1 MRHWTGSGNEMD
13 QDTTQIILAAV
24 HAAGPAG
31 EDRAAWMD
39 AVCDLAA
46 EITVMCSDRSR
57 AARRVQSIRNS
68 KVFTA
73 TIVGGKLEAS
83 STRGI
88 VNLRTKPTA
97 QHPDGLE
104 QVRTERTD
112 TPDGMAMW
120 SRLKAL
126 KGHRVVLFVEVQEY
140 NGGQGKVRVVQHVED
155 LGAAGA
161 EEDSAA

>member
-1 MRHWTGSGNEMD
+1 MD
-13 QDTTQIILAAV
+13 QITTEQIVLTAV
-24 HAAGPAG
+24 SAAGPVG
-31 EDRAAWMD
+31 DDRAGWLD
-39 AVCDLAA
+39 RVSDLAA
-46 EITVMCSDRSR
+46 EITVLCSDRSR
-57 AARRVQSIRNS
+57 VARRVQGIANS

-83 STRGI
+83 STRGV
-88 VNLRTKPTA
+88 VNLHTKATE

-120 SRLKAL
+120 SRIKAL
-126 KGHRVVLFVEVQEY
+126 KDHRVVVWVEVQEY

-155 LGAAGA
+155 L
-161 EEDSAA
+161 DVPSAV

>member
-1 MRHWTGSGNEMD
+1 MD
-13 QDTTQIILAAV
+13 QAEVNRIVLSAV
-24 HAAGPAG
+24 GAAGPVG
-31 EDRAAWMD
+31 DDRSAWMD
-39 AVCDLAA
+39 RVCDLAA

-57 AARRVQSIRNS
+57 VARRVQSIAAS

-83 STRGI
+83 STRGV
-88 VNLRTKPTA
+88 VNLRTKATE

-104 QVRTERTD
+104 QARTERTD

-120 SRLKAL
+120 SQLKGL
-126 KGHRVVLFVEVQEY
+126 KGHRVVVHLEVQEY

-155 LGAAGA
+155 LGMESSA
-161 EEDSAA
+161 ESAA